1 MTRNNSTYPEIAA
14 QALERAYDQ
23 LGKLMSHQFCEEGT
37 MTLLSCIQ
45 TLEYLNTTWADDTSF
60 AEDTV
65 FKPVSDEKSDVVSDE
80 KSDVVSDEAPTPAPA
95 PDPAPDSEPEG
106 EYMKKEEVRSRLAT
120 LQDKHPK
127 LDIAGIMSAMG
138 YQKLSAIPASRYQEL
153 LDKAEQAAK
162 EIG

>member
-1 MTRNNSTYPEIAA
+1 
-14 QALERAYDQ
+14 
-23 LGKLMSHQFCEEGT
+23 

-45 TLEYLNTTWADDTSF
+45 TLEYLNTTWADDTGF

-65 FKPVSDEKSDVVSDE
+65 FKPVSDE

-95 PDPAPDSEPEG
+95 PDPAPDFEPEG
-106 EYMKKEEVRSRLAT
+106 ECMKKEEVRSRLAT

-162 EIG
+162 EIS